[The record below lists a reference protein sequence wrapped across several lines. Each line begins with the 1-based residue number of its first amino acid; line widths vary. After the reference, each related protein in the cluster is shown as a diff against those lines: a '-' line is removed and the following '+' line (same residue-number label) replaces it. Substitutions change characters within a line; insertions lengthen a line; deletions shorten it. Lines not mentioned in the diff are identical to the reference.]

1 MMDEFAWNILEANL
15 VNDPKHYD
23 IKTFEDILVD
33 LEPFERS
40 KVQTLLAA
48 RSYPMCEVS
57 HVVTLIQTV
66 NNFITKN
73 PW

>member
-1 MMDEFAWNILEANL
+1 MLDEFSWNMLETNII
-15 VNDPKHYD
+15 NDPKHYD
-23 IKTFEDILVD
+23 VKTFEGILEG
-33 LEPFERS
+33 LEDFERS

-48 RSYPMCEVS
+48 RSYPMCEIS

-66 NNFITKN
+66 NNFSTKN